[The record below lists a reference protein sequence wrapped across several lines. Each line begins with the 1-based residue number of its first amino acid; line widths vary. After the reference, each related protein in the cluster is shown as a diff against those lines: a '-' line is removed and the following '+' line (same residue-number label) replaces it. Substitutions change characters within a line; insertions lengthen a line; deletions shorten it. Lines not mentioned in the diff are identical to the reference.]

1 MPTPKKAATIEQIRE
16 WSEQSQAQIFADY
29 RGLTVREIT
38 NLRRKLRPAGA
49 EFHIVK
55 NTLYRRA
62 WNNQVPEELEPILH
76 GPTAVAFVIGD
87 PSTSAKAV
95 TEFMKEARKMELK
108 GLLMKGIVYPA
119 DSIEGLAKLPPREV
133 LISQVLGAIQSPIS
147 GLVGTLSEIIGQFV
161 RTLQAVADQK
171 ATP

>member
-1 MPTPKKAATIEQIRE
+1 MPTPKKTETIEQIRG
-16 WSEQSQAQIFADY
+16 WNEQSQAQIFADY

-38 NLRRKLRPAGA
+38 NLRQKLRPAGA

-62 WNNQVPEELEPILH
+62 WDNQVPEELEPILH

-87 PSTSAKAV
+87 PAVGAKAI
-95 TEFMKEARKMELK
+95 TDFMKEARKMELK
-108 GLLMKGIVYPA
+108 GLLLKGVVYPA
-119 DSIEGLAKLPPREV
+119 ASVDGLAKLPPREV
-133 LISQVLGAIQSPIS
+133 MISQVLGAIQSPIS
-147 GLVGTLSEIIGQFV
+147 GLVGTLSELIGQFV

-171 ATP
+171 GT